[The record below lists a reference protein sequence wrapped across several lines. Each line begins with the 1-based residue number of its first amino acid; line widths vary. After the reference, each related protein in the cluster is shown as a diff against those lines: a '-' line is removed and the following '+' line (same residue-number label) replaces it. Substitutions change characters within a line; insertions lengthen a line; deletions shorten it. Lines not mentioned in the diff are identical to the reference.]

1 MDVEALRQAADRLL
15 RDGVKRR
22 QCQVLLRN
30 SLVEQGLDVG
40 LRVNAAAARYLVDR
54 LPARGELVE
63 LLDRHLQKRGHLVD
77 EGARAAGARAVH
89 AHVGHG
95 GGARLLVA
103 LEEHHLRVLAAEL
116 DRAAHVL
123 VVAAHG
129 KRVRNDFLHE
139 GHAEGV
145 GDGSAA
151 RSARHQAKRALGEFF
166 CHRAQEGGDR
176 FHLMRVVTHVAR
188 EEHALREWVEH
199 HGFRGG
205 GSDVDSQM
213 VSASY
218 H

>member
-1 MDVEALRQAADRLL
+1 M
-15 RDGVKRR
+15 KRR

-40 LRVNAAAARYLVDR
+40 LRINAAAARYLVNR

-95 GGARLLVA
+95 GGTRLLVA
-103 LEEHHLRVLAAEL
+103 LEEHHFRILAAEL
-116 DRAAHVL
+116 DCAAHVL

-139 GHAEGV
+139 GHAEDV

-151 RSARHQAKRALGEFF
+151 RPARHQAKRALGEFF

-188 EEHALREWVEH
+188 EEHALRERVEH

-205 GSDVDSQM
+205 GSDVDS
-213 VSASY
+213 
-218 H
+218 

>member
-15 RDGVKRR
+15 CDGMKRR

-40 LRVNAAAARYLVDR
+40 LRVNATAARYLVDR

-63 LLDRHLQKRGHLVD
+63 LLDRHLQKRSHLVD

-89 AHVGHG
+89 AHVAHG
-95 GGARLLVA
+95 GGTRFLVA
-103 LEEHHLRVLAAEL
+103 IEEHHLRVLAAEL

-139 GHAEGV
+139 GHAEDV
-145 GDGSAA
+145 GDGGTA

-166 CHRAQEGGDR
+166 RNGAQEGGDR
-176 FHLMRVVTHVAR
+176 FHLMRVVAHVAR
-188 EEHALREWVEH
+188 EEHALRERVEH

>member
-1 MDVEALRQAADRLL
+1 MKAPVP
-15 RDGVKRR
+15 
-22 QCQVLLRN
+22 
-30 SLVEQGLDVG
+30 
-40 LRVNAAAARYLVDR
+40 
-54 LPARGELVE
+54 PA
-63 LLDRHLQKRGHLVD
+63 
-77 EGARAAGARAVH
+77 
-89 AHVGHG
+89 
-95 GGARLLVA
+95 
-103 LEEHHLRVLAAEL
+103 L

-139 GHAEGV
+139 GHAEDV

-151 RSARHQAKRALGEFF
+151 RPTCHQAKRALGEFF

-176 FHLMRVVTHVAR
+176 FHLMRVVAHVAR
-188 EEHALREWVEH
+188 EEYALRERVEH